1 MLASASAAGRAF
13 RAAARVGR
21 ARRSVTNVPDE
32 WPSPLRLLGRGGTEP
47 GLQTVW
53 QLSPEE
59 HRKNIVRCFKSEYR
73 APDYMMCLQRTTSE
87 DLASAVLYRIPA

>member
-1 MLASASAAGRAF
+1 MSVSGAAGRAF

-32 WPSPLRLLGRGGTEP
+32 WPSPLSGGTEP

-53 QLSPEE
+53 QLGFRE
-59 HRKNIVRCFKSEYR
+59 
-73 APDYMMCLQRTTSE
+73 
-87 DLASAVLYRIPA
+87 RIENGITLL

>member
-53 QLSPEE
+53 RLPPRTYEE
-59 HRKNIVRCFKSEYR
+59 HNLAALNSSIAS
-73 APDYMMCLQRTTSE
+73 LTT
-87 DLASAVLYRIPA
+87 